1 MSTNDNWHL
10 QKSVPL
16 TFVLALA
23 VQAIALVWF
32 FAELDSNIK
41 ANEKQV
47 TQNSTRIEG
56 LETLVQGQAVS
67 LGRIDENIRHIRDT
81 VDRVLVESR
90 ED

>member
-1 MSTNDNWHL
+1 MSTNENWHL

-47 TQNSTRIEG
+47 AQNSTRIEG
-56 LETLVQGQAVS
+56 LESLVQGQAVS
-67 LGRIDENIRHIRDT
+67 LARIDANISHIRAT